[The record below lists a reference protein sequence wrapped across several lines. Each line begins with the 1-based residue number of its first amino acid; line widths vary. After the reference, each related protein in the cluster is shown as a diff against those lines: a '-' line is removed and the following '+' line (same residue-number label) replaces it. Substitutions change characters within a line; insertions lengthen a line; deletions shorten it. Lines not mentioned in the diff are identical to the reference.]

1 MHGPR
6 LFRFLMLILSLLAA
20 GPASA
25 AVEGLEANGPNP
37 ALADQLKL
45 FGQFVGNWDCEV
57 LRYQDGQAQQRSTGE
72 WHFGWVLDGRAVQDV
87 FIVPA
92 RSDGGQ
98 PREWGS
104 SLRSFDP
111 KTGTWF
117 IAWVGPVQGTLQTFT
132 AKQHGDE
139 IVHDG
144 VTPDG
149 RPSRWVFSEIRT
161 DSFRWRS
168 MVSPDRGSSW
178 NVTQEIVARR
188 RK

>member
-1 MHGPR
+1 MKLVR
-6 LFRFLMLILSLLAA
+6 SLLLLLSLSVALPAA
-20 GPASA
+20 ASI
-25 AVEGLEANGPNP
+25 EGLDSTGPNP
-37 ALADQLKL
+37 AVSDQLKL
-45 FGQFVGNWDCEV
+45 FGQFVGNWTCEI
-57 LRYQDGQAQQRSTGE
+57 LRYQGDQVQRGSGE

-92 RSDGGQ
+92 RSEGGQ
-98 PREWGS
+98 AREWGS

-132 AKQHGDE
+132 ARQQGDE
-139 IVHDG
+139 IVHEG
-144 VTPDG
+144 VTADG
-149 RPSRWVFSEIRT
+149 RPSRWVFSEIKP

-168 MVSPDRGSSW
+168 LISSDRGASW
-178 NVTQEIVARR
+178 TVTQEIVATR